1 MACLDLDLSDQQRLL
16 RDALQRLTGS
26 VDRPQWID
34 LCDCIGLAALTLPE
48 AVGGFG
54 GGVLDIAL
62 TMAELGPALAGADWL
77 SHAVACLVA
86 GDALPDTEEYAS
98 GQRRAALI
106 CAASAVALPQ
116 VIAQRRIEGTA
127 TLVSGA
133 AGADLFV
140 LVIEGQRFIVR
151 ADDAGVTCTT
161 IAMHDGTQAATVDF
175 AGVSAAAIGPSDI
188 DADAVMQLGRCA
200 EAVGLMHRMLADTAD
215 FLNQRRQFGASI
227 ASFQALR
234 HRLADMHLAL
244 AQAQALT
251 EAAIVTPNDA
261 TAIASAC
268 YGVRDAARIVG
279 EGAVQLHGAM
289 GLTDEL
295 ALGARFKRLLTI
307 AASLGSEAALVGR
320 LQAA

>member
-1 MACLDLDLSDQQRLL
+1 MDIDLSEQQLLL
-16 RDALQRLTGS
+16 RDALQRLTVS
-26 VDRPQWID
+26 VDRPQWAD
-34 LCDCIGLAALTLPE
+34 LCDSIGLGALTLPE
-48 AVGGFG
+48 ALGGFG
-54 GGVLDIAL
+54 GRVADIAL

-86 GDALPDTEEYAS
+86 GDALPDAEDFAS
-98 GQRRAALI
+98 GARRAAVI
-106 CAASAVALPQ
+106 CAANAVNLPQ

-133 AGADLFV
+133 AGAHLFV
-140 LVIEGQRFIVR
+140 LVIEGQRYIVR
-151 ADDAGVTCTT
+151 ADDAGLICTT
-161 IAMHDGTQAATVDF
+161 IAMHDGTQTATVDF
-175 AGVSAAAIGPSDI
+175 QGVSAAAIGPGDT
-188 DADAVMQLGRCA
+188 DANALMQLGRCA

-215 FLNQRRQFGASI
+215 YLGQRHQFGAPI

-251 EAAIVTPNDA
+251 EAAVIAPQDA
-261 TAIASAC
+261 IAVASAC

-289 GLTDEL
+289 GLTEEL
-295 ALGARFKRLLTI
+295 TLGARFKRLLTI
-307 AASLGSEAALVGR
+307 AAGLGSEAALVGR
-320 LQAA
+320 LLAA